1 MFKGVGINVEFG
13 IKGTFQGFLL
23 YILIVII
30 SICSRINEERTFSLN
45 YYLVLDLKFVKV
57 VFKND
62 KQKKDTKKFIYFKNI
77 KLYLKQNL

>member
-1 MFKGVGINVEFG
+1 M
-13 IKGTFQGFLL
+13 

-62 KQKKDTKKFIYFKNI
+62 KQKKTQKNLFISKI
-77 KLYLKQNL
+77 